1 MSDKAERQKRKA
13 YLLSQI
19 QQQRLDLS
27 ASRRDWIDAT
37 RRFDRGWNT
46 VLSLRSWALV
56 GSSVMA
62 IWSVRHPNMLIRW
75 ARRGFGA
82 WSAWRLV
89 KATIRQQQLR

>member
-1 MSDKAERQKRKA
+1 MSGKAERQKRKA

-46 VLSLRSWALV
+46 VLSLRS
-56 GSSVMA
+56 
-62 IWSVRHPNMLIRW
+62 
-75 ARRGFGA
+75 
-82 WSAWRLV
+82 
-89 KATIRQQQLR
+89 